1 MNGDYPEIQR
11 ARRKYVFYK
20 NIIEAGITS
29 IEKTVRDL
37 LLSSLN

>member
-1 MNGDYPEIQR
+1 MNWDYPEVQR
-11 ARRKYVFYK
+11 AGRKYVSYK

-37 LLSSLN
+37 QLSSLN